1 MAKWTPE
8 IESTRRMREAATAE
22 VFDRPLPPL
31 QGFGYVDP
39 HEEELAKRIIDEQL
53 TKEFGGPFTVR
64 VCGFFIALK
73 IYVRPE
79 ELKAG
84 VREDGSTYSL
94 WIPQKAQQGDKYQ
107 AASALVLGVGPQAY
121 KGYNADGSQKFPTGP
136 WCRVGDWVMVPRY
149 ECHLF
154 DFQAP
159 TGNFAFGMLP
169 DDRIMGVIKDP
180 KDVMAVHLK
189 DET

>member
-1 MAKWTPE
+1 MAMRTPGYDPE
-8 IESTRRMREAATAE
+8 TRTRKPAAADTVE
-22 VFDRPLPPL
+22 QYFDPVDNSYKVRTITKPLPQL

-39 HEEELAKRIIDEQL
+39 HEEAEAKRIIDEQL

-121 KGYNADGSQKFPTGP
+121 KGYNADGSQK
-136 WCRVGDWVMVPRY
+136 
-149 ECHLF
+149 
-154 DFQAP
+154 
-159 TGNFAFGMLP
+159 
-169 DDRIMGVIKDP
+169 
-180 KDVMAVHLK
+180 
-189 DET
+189 